1 MPDILNIQ
9 LLWAIKKFNEK
20 YSICNL
26 VSFCSIYFNNNIII
40 ENQSWFDWN
49 VSSIWRVENDLRI
62 CKISPCLSGSIFSK
76 AVQQEKEGA
85 IFRYRM
91 VGRCGQGSRSY
102 NPIKGGTLIWNISLM
117 YGKDTVSQTL
127 FLGQIWIWYHLRITN
142 CLDCVQKESI
152 LCLPLGIKLPSHNHL
167 SNGIGVLY

>member
-1 MPDILNIQ
+1 MLLHQHKSSSYFTPDILNIQ
-9 LLWAIKKFNEK
+9 LLWAIKKLNEK
-20 YSICNL
+20 YSICIL
-26 VSFCSIYFNNNIII
+26 VSFCSIYFNNNIIS
-40 ENQSWFDWN
+40 ENQSLLDWN

-102 NPIKGGTLIWNISLM
+102 NPIKGGETLIWNISLM
-117 YGKDTVSQTL
+117 FGKNTVSKL
-127 FLGQIWIWYHLRITN
+127 FF
-142 CLDCVQKESI
+142 LDKFGSDIISE
-152 LCLPLGIKLPSHNHL
+152 
-167 SNGIGVLY
+167 